1 MARLQLSEDRAAPR
15 TRAAR
20 SREVISMKSM
30 MQSMFACALLF
41 GLPALAQEANG
52 CPEGSYSIVVS
63 PDGTTLSILFDQ
75 FTLTS
80 SSPSVSGRQSKVC
93 RISSPLN
100 LPANYS
106 IGVYK
111 VDYRGFAKLAAKQET
126 GLDVQYFLGPHDNQH
141 GRVFKRKIKGPHE
154 ADYSFT
160 ENIGAG
166 QMKRVGCGTAA
177 ELEVGI
183 TLSLDGDL
191 RAGEAMASLDTADA
205 APGGALVYHLNLKKC
220 S

>member
-1 MARLQLSEDRAAPR
+1 
-15 TRAAR
+15 
-20 SREVISMKSM
+20 MKLM
-30 MQSMFACALLF
+30 IKGIYACALLA

-52 CPEGSYSIVVS
+52 CPAGSYSIVMS

-75 FTLTS
+75 FTLES
-80 SSPSVSGRQSKVC
+80 SGISGSGNQRKVC

-126 GLDVQYFLGPHDNQH
+126 NLEVQYFLGPHDNEH

-154 ADYSFT
+154 GDYLFT
-160 ENIGAG
+160 ETIGAG

-177 ELEVGI
+177 VLNVGI
-183 TLSLDGDL
+183 TLSFNGVL
-191 RAGEAMASLDTADA
+191 RAGEAMSSLDTADA
-205 APGGALVYHLNLKKC
+205 ARGGALVYHLDLKKC
-220 S
+220 P